1 MVVDID
7 AQDRICLVRREM
19 AGRPNLLDDVFLCVV
34 RHPQLKS
41 SLCGGSAEHVREISD
56 LCRANIGEDL
66 IKRLDS
72 NRSEECIRR
81 IVVITILPVR
91 II

>member
-1 MVVDID
+1 MDTETAVLQPGNIYRYGI
-7 AQDRICLVRREM
+7 Q
-19 AGRPNLLDDVFLCVV
+19 
-34 RHPQLKS
+34 KS
-41 SLCGGSAEHVREISD
+41 SLRGSNAEYVCEISD
-56 LCRANIGEDL
+56 LRGANIGEDF

-81 IVVITILPVR
+81 IVVITIRPVY

>member
-1 MVVDID
+1 MTG
-7 AQDRICLVRREM
+7 C
-19 AGRPNLLDDVFLCVV
+19 PNLLDDVLMYVI

-41 SLCGGSAEHVREISD
+41 SLRGSSAEYVCEISD
-56 LCRANIGEDL
+56 LRGANIGEDF